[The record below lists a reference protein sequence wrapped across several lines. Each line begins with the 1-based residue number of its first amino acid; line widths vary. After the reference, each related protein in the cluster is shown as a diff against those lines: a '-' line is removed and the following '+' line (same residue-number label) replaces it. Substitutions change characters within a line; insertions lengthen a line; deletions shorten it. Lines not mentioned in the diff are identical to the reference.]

1 MGRID
6 VETKELSN
14 DWKNEGIMEKSI
26 DVAKKLI
33 TKNSMSLEDIS
44 KYIGLS
50 LEKVKELAEE
60 VNKK

>member
-1 MGRID
+1 
-6 VETKELSN
+6 
-14 DWKNEGIMEKSI
+14 MEKSI

-33 TKNSMSLEDIS
+33 TKNSMSREDIS

>member
-33 TKNSMSLEDIS
+33 TKNSMSREDIS

-50 LEKVKELAEE
+50 FEKVKELAEE

>member
-1 MGRID
+1 M
-6 VETKELSN
+6 TKELSN

-33 TKNSMSLEDIS
+33 TKNSMSREDIS

-50 LEKVKELAEE
+50 LEKVRELAEE

>member
-33 TKNSMSLEDIS
+33 TKNSMSREDIS

>member
-33 TKNSMSLEDIS
+33 TKNSMSREDIS

-50 LEKVKELAEE
+50 LEKVRELAEE